1 MNFSLLF
8 KKSESAREF
17 IDKSRLEK
25 ILNIALIALFAL
37 SAVFMICPRLPMP
50 HFISPFASFGISIF
64 LSVLGIAAVIVR
76 HLYKKSLDDEF
87 TAFRAELEGDLYAE
101 YAPFYRT
108 RAKEYI
114 DVNAHFGTDD
124 SQTKIIVGY
133 QRNTAFSVVVAVIL
147 SLATLGIL
155 GYALFGELALN
166 NVFAP
171 YISSIA
177 IAALVGMLDALYIA
191 YVARRFA
198 NFKRHYIGVTA
209 QSLLDESY
217 EEKLDQ
223 NYLYIMQNDE
233 ALQRRAE
240 SQFNKHGKGWFFG
253 LFSTVEDTLLFG
265 IVIAAGF
272 IYLIVAWYLIKLI
285 WHFIAEGLNLGGDSG
300 SSSKSSSSSY
310 SSASSSSSASYVTAT
325 ASSAAS
331 EEKPKRL
338 VLTGNGWNQYYEID
352 GKYITENGRLT
363 DYELHGREIWYTG
376 GSSVK
381 TVGFIETSGYT
392 GRVDYH
398 SEWDGERIFDRY
410 EYI

>member
-1 MNFSLLF
+1 MNLNLLF

-17 IDKSRLEK
+17 IDKSKLEK
-25 ILNIALIALFAL
+25 ILNIALIAIFTL
-37 SAVFMICPRLPMP
+37 SLIFTVYPRIPMP
-50 HFISPFASFGISIF
+50 HIGSPLASFAISIF
-64 LSVLGIAAVIVR
+64 LSLAGIAVTVIR
-76 HLYKKSLDDEF
+76 HKYKKSLDDEF
-87 TAFRAELEGDLYAE
+87 PEFRRELEGDLYSE
-101 YAPFYRT
+101 YAPFYRK
-108 RAKEYI
+108 RAQEYI
-114 DVNAHFGTDD
+114 DVNAHYGTDD

-133 QRNTAFSVVVAVIL
+133 HRNTAFSVVVAVML

-171 YISSIA
+171 YISSVA
-177 IAALVGMLDALYIA
+177 IAALVGMLDALYIS
-191 YVARRFA
+191 YVIKRFD
-198 NFKRHYIGVTA
+198 NFGRHYIGVTVE
-209 QSLLDESY
+209 SLIDNSY

-223 NYLYIMQNDE
+223 NYLYILQNDE
-233 ALQRRAE
+233 ALQRRAD
-240 SQFNKHGKGWFFG
+240 SQFNKHGKGWFAG

-265 IVIAAGF
+265 ILIAVGF
-272 IYLIVAWYLIKLI
+272 IYIIVAWFLIKLI
-285 WHFIAEGLNLGGDSG
+285 WHFIAEGLGLGDSG
-300 SSSKSSSSSY
+300 SGSSSSST
-310 SSASSSSSASYVTAT
+310 SSSYASSSSASYATAT
-325 ASSAAS
+325 ASTSAS

-352 GKYITENGRLT
+352 GKYITDNGMLT

-392 GRVDYH
+392 GRVEYH
-398 SEWDGERIFDRY
+398 SDWDGERIFDRY